1 MRNLCKAI
9 SILWIGYFCLAC
21 SNVTS
26 QINNGEASM
35 LETTYTVYSNSQMV
49 TTELQISVGNFFEE
63 EFTETDGQVLF
74 GETARLWIFSKDD
87 PAERMDIRV
96 HPKQELDFA
105 GYTIYVQELGE
116 NKRGKFVILRIE
128 PDQ

>member
-1 MRNLCKAI
+1 
-9 SILWIGYFCLAC
+9 
-21 SNVTS
+21 
-26 QINNGEASM
+26 M